1 VLGITTPGR
10 HPGTGYIVPAGG
22 VDHETIFE
30 ATDRAARPMRDV
42 RPENTLSA

>member
-1 VLGITTPGR
+1 MPVKCSTSR
-10 HPGTGYIVPAGG
+10 HQAVIPAGG

-42 RPENTLSA
+42 HLENTLSA